1 MLPANM
7 HHTHCRLP
15 MPALQKPTMKILC
28 RPDLTAVCQQ
38 SFLLSTAARLQE
50 ANDDGVVIATYDCTT
65 NEEPSDP
72 KLSVNGYPTTY
83 FLSASG
89 KGG

>member
-1 MLPANM
+1 LPFAHAGTAEANNENIVPARFDCCVSTILPAFD
-7 HHTHCRLP
+7 C
-15 MPALQKPTMKILC
+15 C
-28 RPDLTAVCQQ
+28 
-38 SFLLSTAARLQE
+38 RLQE

-89 KGG
+89 EGG